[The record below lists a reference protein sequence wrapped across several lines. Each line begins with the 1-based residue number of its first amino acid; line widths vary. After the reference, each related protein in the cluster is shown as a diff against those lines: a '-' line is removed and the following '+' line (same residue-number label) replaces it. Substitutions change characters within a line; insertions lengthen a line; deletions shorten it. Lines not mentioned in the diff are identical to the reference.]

1 MTTLE
6 MVDRLAEHRTL
17 SKVDR
22 AELEWLV
29 AHGAILQMS
38 VGDVLSRKGQ
48 PVTALYIILTG
59 RLAIF
64 VDRGNGAN
72 KTAEWHGGDVS
83 GMLPYSR
90 MVTPPGEVRALEP
103 VEVLAIPQEHFREL
117 TRDCPQVTS
126 ILVHTMIDRARHF
139 TSTDMHNEKLVSLG
153 NLAAGMAHELNNPA
167 SAMERCAAI
176 LEDRLEDSEN
186 ATRDLVASILTE
198 QQMAAVDA
206 LRTTCLARPQ
216 GEALSPLDRLD
227 REEAFAE
234 WLSRHNL
241 DCSIAEV
248 LADTEVCFASLDQ
261 LAEAI
266 DGPALNAV
274 LRWAAAGCAVRNLTT
289 KIQESAMTVASLVT
303 AIKGFT
309 HMDHAHVAEPVDLG
323 ASLDSTLTVLRA
335 KARER
340 SATVTLEV
348 SEDLPRVL
356 GIAGELNQIW
366 GNLLENALDA
376 IGDGGSVEMR
386 AKREGNQ
393 VVVRIRDNGPGIP
406 AEVKGRIFDPFFSTK
421 PLGRGTGLGLDIVR
435 RLVRHN
441 DGSIDFDSRPGQTD
455 FRVRLPIA
463 EE

>member
-1 MTTLE
+1 VTTLDLI
-6 MVDRLAEHRTL
+6 DRLADHRTL
-17 SKVDR
+17 GKVDHT
-22 AELEWLV
+22 ELEWLV
-29 AHGAILQMS
+29 AHGSILKMN
-38 VGDVLSRKGQ
+38 VGDILSRKGH
-48 PVTALYIILTG
+48 PVTALYVILSG

-64 VDRGNGAN
+64 VDRGNGIQR
-72 KTAEWHGGDVS
+72 TQEWHDGDVS

-90 MVTPPGEVRALEP
+90 MVSPPGEVRALEP

-126 ILVHTMIDRARHF
+126 ILVHVMIDRARHF

-167 SAMERCAAI
+167 SAIERCAAI
-176 LEDRLEDSEN
+176 LEDRLEDSES
-186 ATRDLVASILTE
+186 ATRDLIASILTE

-206 LRTTCLARPQ
+206 LRTTCLTIRRE
-216 GEALSPLDRLD
+216 EAISPLDRLD
-227 REEAFAE
+227 REEAFSE
-234 WLSRHNL
+234 WLCRHKL
-241 DCSIAEV
+241 DSSIAEV
-248 LADTEVCFASLDQ
+248 LADTELCLASLDQ
-261 LAEAI
+261 LAATIEA
-266 DGPALNAV
+266 PALNAV
-274 LRWAAAGCAVRNLTT
+274 LRWAAAGSAVRNLTT

-323 ASLDSTLTVLRA
+323 ASLDDTLTVLRA
-335 KARER
+335 KAREK
-340 SATVTLEV
+340 SAIVTLNV
-348 SEDLPRVL
+348 DEDLPRVR
-356 GIAGELNQIW
+356 GVAGELNQIW

-376 IGDGGSVEMR
+376 VTDGGSVEMC

-406 AEVKGRIFDPFFSTK
+406 PEVKGRIFDPFFSTK

-441 DGSIDFDSRPGQTD
+441 DGSIDFESRPGQTD